1 LLNPGYAR
9 LNLRLLTTTGNDPR
23 RRHRI
28 LEAAKPTRISAASPV
43 WASQKKVAFT
53 GSDAGGESVMI
64 KRVMC
69 AAIALCVASS
79 ANAATLRFKN
89 YTTPE
94 DEKQRIL
101 NAVYL
106 DGLKEGLI
114 TFNVALAHSGAAPL
128 FCLPPKM
135 VLTGDQ
141 VDDILMRE
149 AKSVPT
155 PDDMPIGIPLLAG
168 LRKTFPCGG
177 QSKRSPD

>member
-1 LLNPGYAR
+1 
-9 LNLRLLTTTGNDPR
+9 
-23 RRHRI
+23 
-28 LEAAKPTRISAASPV
+28 
-43 WASQKKVAFT
+43 
-53 GSDAGGESVMI
+53 MI

-69 AAIALCVASS
+69 AAIALCVASG

-106 DGLKEGLI
+106 DGLKDGLI
-114 TFNVALAHSGAAPL
+114 TFNTALAHSGAAPL

-135 VLTGDQ
+135 ALTGDQ
-141 VDDILMRE
+141 ADDILMRE
-149 AKSVPT
+149 ANSVPT

-177 QSKRSPD
+177 QSK